1 MTTYSRIMGLLA
13 LCTTALVSCHKELI
27 SNTEQKVNIGFTAS
41 LVQTKTSMGSSG
53 NLRWDAN
60 DKLKVRQIYYRNN
73 KLYAEVSTSGKPTA
87 NGDNGYSLSATFTEV
102 TSTPDAH
109 FTGGY
114 RYMYQGFYPET
125 GSTTN
130 GSTGAV
136 TLTLP
141 FFQTPPSQS
150 TFDPK
155 ADLLYSDAVYA
166 KSQRASN
173 ISGRT
178 INGLTFHRI
187 NAVVAMTVSGAPS
200 SIPSNAKVRFVEF
213 TDLNDTP
220 LAGAYTFGV
229 ANPDNM
235 GSASETSATIR
246 MNVSDLNVN
255 RSSFKVCF
263 TCLPAT
269 CTRYKVK
276 VVTDKGSYEKTFTNS
291 RTFALG
297 TVSSFTASMSNATVT
312 PVKRARLVTYN
323 VAAFRLYEQH
333 NLKQA
338 LYRNNRHYW
347 KPSGSSSYVLYTQ
360 QHYDSL
366 CHDVAHH
373 IDHAAG
379 ILSEQFNSS
388 IPMMVSFNELDNNMT
403 RNCKASAKIRHK
415 DETTETRDTTIS
427 VHHGNQI
434 VLTKSAMERITNHD
448 WYYHFTEAISY
459 NNVTPAMKYGNGVAS
474 SIRASRYVS
483 QNLGKGGNSKE
494 ENRVVVAQENAD
506 CVFAS
511 VHMGGVSGESSQRI
525 QVINNQMS
533 VLNDWFMSNFAGYSK
548 PVFLCGDFNAYASE
562 IHEIVDSHWTILS
575 TTSSATH
582 SNGECLDYILCFK
595 YAYPAQTESSSV
607 ITTSDAAK
615 HGVKAVS
622 DHYPLMATV
631 KFSE

>member
-1 MTTYSRIMGLLA
+1 MGLLA

-73 KLYAEVSTSGKPTA
+73 KLYAVVSTSGKPTA

-255 RSSFKVCF
+255 RSRFKVCF

-291 RTFALG
+291 RTFAQG

>member
-27 SNTEQKVNIGFTAS
+27 STTEQKVNIGFTAS

-60 DKLKVRQIYYRNN
+60 DRLKVRQIYYRNN

-114 RYMYQGFYPET
+114 RYMYQGFYPEA
-125 GSTTN
+125 GSTAN

-229 ANPDNM
+229 ASPDNM

-276 VVTDKGSYEKTFTNS
+276 VVTDKGSYEKTFTTS
-291 RTFALG
+291 RTFAQG

-333 NLKQA
+333 NLKQD
-338 LYRNNRHYW
+338 LYLNNHHYW
-347 KPSGSSSYVLYTQ
+347 MPSGATSYVPFTQ
-360 QHYDSL
+360 EDHDSR
-366 CHDVAHH
+366 CRDVAHH

-379 ILSEQFNSS
+379 ILSEQFDSS

-403 RNCKASAKIRHK
+403 RNCKASANIRHK

-434 VLTKSAMERITNHD
+434 VLTKSAMERITNHP

-483 QNLGKGGNSKE
+483 QNLGKGGNPKE

-615 HGVKAVS
+615 HGVNAVS